1 MLTEVFYESNKLP
14 EYHIVQTCI
23 PLSVPLERCHQEGYM
38 FVVVGQ
44 ETYDESPFTHSIL
57 KTMDADVAWYYV
69 VIVLIFLAGNG
80 CLFVVLWTWLR
91 IRVTDRMLFLKNK
104 IQANVN
110 DNDKIKH
117 SYSSY
122 EQQNKLMDSNRSS
135 VLNQTMRR
143 NSQDLRLIMA

>member
-1 MLTEVFYESNKLP
+1 
-14 EYHIVQTCI
+14 
-23 PLSVPLERCHQEGYM
+23 M

-44 ETYDESPFTHSIL
+44 ETYDESPFTHFIL

-110 DNDKIKH
+110 DDEKIKH
-117 SYSSY
+117 SYSSLSS
-122 EQQNKLMDSNRSS
+122 EQQNKLMD
-135 VLNQTMRR
+135 
-143 NSQDLRLIMA
+143 